1 MPYSIAFLSKFP
13 PLEGGIAAKTFW
25 LARGLAQRGHKVH
38 IITHPV
44 SAGREYSIQGA
55 ENIPLETANLQ
66 IHRPPIELP
75 WHLPEDNEYSLALL
89 DLTVEVIRKHRI
101 QILDSGYLVP
111 YGILANL
118 AKRITGVP
126 YVIRHGGSDLEKFVK
141 SNLLPNV
148 IREAITGAD
157 VVITDEV
164 NQVLFESMPSRLV
177 CHPPYVADEQ
187 VFTARSPSQ
196 PQWRLAAIGK
206 INHYWQHKGL
216 DHILE
221 IMRELSP
228 QFECLMVGQ
237 GKGISDFQRQVDIE
251 ANSKIKWR
259 PFVPPWEMPG
269 LLRSLDAVFIFE
281 TFLPHPVFSNLA
293 LEALCTGIG
302 IVTDRADFLETYS
315 DVVNIGPRQVLAVSP
330 KDYLQSA
337 KAIAEW
343 IQEVPRSTTASC
355 QKISYKD
362 YVSLSEKTY
371 GTLLAANG

>member
-1 MPYSIAFLSKFP
+1 MPHSIAFLSKFP
-13 PLEGGIAAKTFW
+13 PLQGGIAAKTFW
-25 LARGLAQRGHKVH
+25 LARGLAQRGHNVH
-38 IITHPV
+38 VITHPI
-44 SAGREYSIQGA
+44 SASKEYSIQGA
-55 ENIPLETANLQ
+55 EDIPLESANLQ
-66 IHRPPIELP
+66 IHRPPKELP

-89 DLTVEVIRKHRI
+89 DLTVEVIRKHGI

-118 AKRITGVP
+118 TKRITGVP

-141 SNLLPNV
+141 SNHLSNV
-148 IREAITGAD
+148 IKEAITGAD

-164 NQVLFESMPSRLV
+164 NQGLFESMTSRLV
-177 CHPPYVADEQ
+177 CHPPYVADEH
-187 VFTARSPSQ
+187 VFTARSTSQ
-196 PQWRLAAIGK
+196 PLWRLAAIGK

-237 GKGISDFQRQVDIE
+237 GNGISDFQRQVGIE
-251 ANSKIKWR
+251 ANSKIKWL

-281 TFLPHPVFSNLA
+281 TFLSHPVFSNLA

-302 IVTDRADFLETYS
+302 IVTDRADFAKTYA
-315 DVVNIGPRQVLAVSP
+315 DIVKAEQNQVLVVSP
-330 KDYLQSA
+330 RDYLQSA
-337 KAIAEW
+337 NAIAQWVQARELTS
-343 IQEVPRSTTASC
+343 STPY
-355 QKISYKD
+355 QRISYQD
-362 YVSLSEKTY
+362 Y
-371 GTLLAANG
+371 LLAMEETYEVLLASKA

>member
-1 MPYSIAFLSKFP
+1 MPYNIAFLSKFP

-25 LARGLAQRGHKVH
+25 LTRGLAQRGHKVH

-55 ENIPLETANLQ
+55 EDIPLESANLQ

-89 DLTVEVIRKHRI
+89 DLTVEVIRKHGI

-148 IREAITGAD
+148 IKEAITGAD
-157 VVITDEV
+157 VVITDKV
-164 NQVLFESMPSRLV
+164 NQGLFELMPSRLV

-216 DHILE
+216 DHIFE

-237 GKGISDFQRQVDIE
+237 GKGISDFQRQVGIE

-259 PFVPPWEMPG
+259 PFVPPWEMLG

-293 LEALCTGIG
+293 LEALYAGIG
-302 IVTDRADFLETYS
+302 IITDRADFAETYA
-315 DVVNIGPRQVLAVSP
+315 DIVKAEQNQVLVVSP
-330 KDYLQSA
+330 RDYLQSA
-337 KAIAEW
+337 NAVAQW
-343 IQEVPRSTTASC
+343 VQSRALAASTPY
-355 QKISYKD
+355 QGISYQD
-362 YVSLSEKTY
+362 Y
-371 GTLLAANG
+371 LLALEETYEVLLASKA